1 MTRSSSV
8 DAAVFRGTCGYPC
21 EEDQELA
28 LICHCTCAESIAA
41 VHAYQTSQQVTTSLR
56 SKLCCGSEYNSNLT
70 AVMSGLPSSQH
81 AQDLTELC
89 SSKYG
94 IITRALDDSRCVEL
108 SEGGTRHADSRRLV
122 KSSSEEKNL
131 SDATAAAKKNE
142 TTKKVSRVLD
152 RNTCQED
159 SNDEEAT
166 VDEENAVENYD
177 DQDCQARD
185 ANISRFKLLLNSII
199 RSHL

>member
-1 MTRSSSV
+1 MI
-8 DAAVFRGTCGYPC
+8 
-21 EEDQELA
+21 
-28 LICHCTCAESIAA
+28 LI
-41 VHAYQTSQQVTTSLR
+41 
-56 SKLCCGSEYNSNLT
+56 LT

-81 AQDLTELC
+81 AHDLMELC
-89 SSKYG
+89 SKYG

-159 SNDEEAT
+159 LNDEET
-166 VDEENAVENYD
+166 TDDEEM
-177 DQDCQARD
+177 
-185 ANISRFKLLLNSII
+185 LL
-199 RSHL
+199 RTR

>member
-1 MTRSSSV
+1 M
-8 DAAVFRGTCGYPC
+8 
-21 EEDQELA
+21 
-28 LICHCTCAESIAA
+28 
-41 VHAYQTSQQVTTSLR
+41 HAYQTSQQVTTSLR
-56 SKLCCGSEYNSNLT
+56 SKLYCGSENNSILT

-131 SDATAAAKKNE
+131 SDATAAAKKNK

-152 RNTCQED
+152 RNTCPED
-159 SNDEEAT
+159 LNDHEAT
-166 VDEENAVENYD
+166 DDEVKAAEN
-177 DQDCQARD
+177 
-185 ANISRFKLLLNSII
+185 LLMIKI
-199 RSHL
+199 AKPETPI